1 MNKNAY
7 VDVKEVS
14 LLLGVSQSKAYQ
26 IIKQLN
32 DDLKKDGYL
41 TIAGKV
47 SRAYFNEKWYGASN
61 EWIKK

>member
-7 VDVKEVS
+7 VDAKEVS
-14 LLLGVSQSKAYQ
+14 QLLGVSQSKAYQ

-47 SRAYFNEKWYGASN
+47 SRAYFCKKWYGAEN
-61 EWIKK
+61 G

>member
-14 LLLGVSQSKAYQ
+14 QLLGVSQSKAYQ

-47 SRAYFNEKWYGASN
+47 SRAYFCKKWYGGGN
-61 EWIKK
+61 G

>member
-14 LLLGVSQSKAYQ
+14 QLLGVSQSKAYQ

-47 SRAYFNEKWYGASN
+47 SRAYFYKKWYGAEN
-61 EWIKK
+61 G

>member
-47 SRAYFNEKWYGASN
+47 SRAYFCKKWYGAEN
-61 EWIKK
+61 G

>member
-14 LLLGVSQSKAYQ
+14 QLLGVSQSKAYQ

-41 TIAGKV
+41 TIAVKV
-47 SRAYFNEKWYGASN
+47 SRA
-61 EWIKK
+61 

>member
-61 EWIKK
+61 E

>member
-1 MNKNAY
+1 MNKNDY

-14 LLLGVSQSKAYQ
+14 QLLGVSQSKAYQ

-47 SRAYFNEKWYGASN
+47 SRAYFCKKWYGGEN
-61 EWIKK
+61 G

>member
-7 VDVKEVS
+7 VDAKEVS
-14 LLLGVSQSKAYQ
+14 QLLGVSQSKAYQ

-47 SRAYFNEKWYGASN
+47 SRAYFCKKWYGAEN
-61 EWIKK
+61 E